1 MYGAPSME
9 NYQPGSKA
17 DFDRLYQAS
26 YPRVFRTVLAI
37 VGEPAAAEDCVQDA
51 FVRAFKAWP
60 AFKGDAPPEAWLH
73 RIAVNV
79 ALSWRRHARLRE
91 VGEVLRRFGRPVD
104 RIPGP
109 ESALEPDL
117 LDALREL
124 PPKLAAA
131 IVLRHV
137 HGYTNR
143 EIALA
148 LGIPERT
155 VASRLIAA
163 RARLRAR
170 LAPPEADGEM
180 TPVAVEYSAVAA
192 RPE

>member
-1 MYGAPSME
+1 ME

-26 YPRVFRTVLAI
+26 YPRIFRTVLAI

-51 FVRAFKAWP
+51 FLKAFKAWP
-60 AFKGDAPPEAWLH
+60 EFKGDAPPEAWLH

-79 ALSWRRHARLRE
+79 ALSWRRHSKLRE

-104 RIPGP
+104 RISGP
-109 ESALEPDL
+109 ESAVEPDL
-117 LDALREL
+117 LEALREL

-143 EIALA
+143 EIAVA

-170 LAPPEADGEM
+170 LGGGEVDGDK
-180 TPVAVEYSAVAA
+180 TAARVEYSAAAA
-192 RPE
+192 RPD

>member
-1 MYGAPSME
+1 ME
-9 NYQPGSKA
+9 NYQPGSKH

-51 FVRAFKAWP
+51 FLRAFKAWP
-60 AFKGDAPPEAWLH
+60 DFKGDAPPEAWLH
-73 RIAVNV
+73 RIAVNG
-79 ALSWRRHARLRE
+79 ALSWRRHAKLRE
-91 VGEVLRRFGRPVD
+91 VGEVIRRFGQPVD
-104 RIPGP
+104 RISGP
-109 ESALEPDL
+109 DSAVEPDL

-137 HGYTNR
+137 HGYSNR
-143 EIALA
+143 EIGFA

-170 LAPPEADGEM
+170 LAPSRTDGEM
-180 TPVAVEYSAVAA
+180 TVARVEYSASPA
-192 RPE
+192 RPD

>member
-1 MYGAPSME
+1 MDD
-9 NYQPGSKA
+9 YQPGSKE

-26 YPRVFRTVLAI
+26 YQKLFRTVYAI
-37 VGEPAAAEDCVQDA
+37 VGEPAAAEDCVQEACLKA
-51 FVRAFKAWP
+51 FRAWP
-60 AFKGDAPPEAWLH
+60 AWKRDAPAEAWLH
-73 RIAVNV
+73 RIAVNA
-79 ALSWRRHARLRE
+79 ALSWRRREKVRE
-91 VGEVLRRFGRPVD
+91 VGDLVRRLGRISD
-104 RIPGP
+104 RVPGP
-109 ESALEPDL
+109 EAAAEPDL
-117 LDALREL
+117 LTALREL

-137 HGYTNR
+137 HGYSNR
-143 EIALA
+143 EIGFA

-170 LAPPEADGEM
+170 LGEPDGDQHAAM
-180 TPVAVEYSAVAA
+180 SEYSPAPA